1 MIKNLFDAFNAIDE
15 AINAGL
21 DNVIAYTRKVQDKVQ
36 DNGGF
41 YSLKIDIPGFE
52 KDEIEID
59 IVDNILNI
67 KAKNIDIP
75 SFEKDE
81 IEIDIVDIIL
91 NIKAKNVEDS
101 KVFAFYVPKDIN
113 KEDIGASLKNGQL
126 TITLPKK
133 TKPTTTTR
141 KIKVN

>member
-1 MIKNLFDAFNAIDE
+1 MAKEIIMIKNLFDAFNAIDE

-67 KAKNIDIP
+67 KAKN
-75 SFEKDE
+75 
-81 IEIDIVDIIL
+81 
-91 NIKAKNVEDS
+91 VEDS

-141 KIKVN
+141 KIKVNYTK

>member
-21 DNVIAYTRKVQDKVQ
+21 DNVIAYTRKVQD
-36 DNGGF
+36 NGGF
-41 YSLKIDIPGFE
+41 YSLKIDIPG
-52 KDEIEID
+52 
-59 IVDNILNI
+59 
-67 KAKNIDIP
+67 
-75 SFEKDE
+75 FEKDE

>member
-67 KAKNIDIP
+67 KAKN
-75 SFEKDE
+75 
-81 IEIDIVDIIL
+81 
-91 NIKAKNVEDS
+91 VEDS